1 MLLPADYAF
10 VQELVRKH
18 AAIILNAGQEYLVK
32 SRLEPVARQAGLP
45 DLTALVERLRR
56 EPYGPLHAT
65 VVEAMTTN
73 ETSFF
78 RDGHPFETLKRHIL
92 PEVIK
97 RKRVERTIHVWSA
110 ACATGQEAYSIAMI
124 LHDTRELR
132 GWNVRI
138 TASDLSKNAVTRAQT
153 GVYSALELGRGVAP
167 RVLAEFFDR
176 DGSTYRVKAPLR
188 AMVDWKVLNL
198 DEPLPSLP
206 LFDIVF
212 MRNVLIY
219 FSPATCTGILN
230 RVRDTMSRKG
240 YLILGT
246 TENMLG
252 LPVGFESTVMGKT
265 TVYRPT
271 GTQPLYQR

>member
-1 MLLPADYAF
+1 MLLPADYSF

-18 AAIILNAGQEYLVK
+18 AAIILNAGQEYLVR
-32 SRLEPVARQAGLP
+32 SRLEPVARQNGLP
-45 DLTALVERLRR
+45 DITALVDRLRR

-65 VVEAMTTN
+65 VIEAMTTN

-78 RDGHPFETLKRHIL
+78 RDGHPFQTLKRQIL

-97 RKRVERTIHVWSA
+97 RRRLERTLNVWSG
-110 ACATGQEAYSIAMI
+110 ACSTGQEPYSIAMI
-124 LHDTRELR
+124 LQDTRELR
-132 GWNVRI
+132 GWNLRI
-138 TASDLSKNAVTRAQT
+138 VASDLSKNAVTRAQT
-153 GVYSALELGRGVAP
+153 GTYSSLELGRGVAP

-176 DGSTYRVKAPLR
+176 DGEAYRVKPALR
-188 AMVDWKVLNL
+188 AMIDWKTLNL
-198 DEPLPSLP
+198 AETLPTLP
-206 LFDIVF
+206 EFDIVF

-219 FSPATCTGILN
+219 FSPATCTAVLN
-230 RVRDTMSRKG
+230 RVRDTMNRSG

-265 TVYRPT
+265 TVYRPSQT
-271 GTQPLYQR
+271 

>member
-1 MLLPADYAF
+1 MLLPADYSF

-18 AAIILNAGQEYLVK
+18 AAIILNAGQEYLVR

-45 DLTALVERLRR
+45 DLAALVDRLRR

-65 VVEAMTTN
+65 VIEAMTTN

-78 RDGHPFETLKRHIL
+78 RDGHPFETLKRMIL

-97 RKRVERTIHVWSA
+97 RRRAERTLNVWSG
-110 ACATGQEAYSIAMI
+110 ACSTGQEAYSIAMI
-124 LHDTRELR
+124 LQDTRELR
-132 GWNVRI
+132 GWTIRI
-138 TASDLSKNAVTRAQT
+138 TASDLSKNAVARAQT
-153 GVYSALELGRGVAP
+153 GIYSSLELGRGVAP

-176 DGSTYRVKAPLR
+176 EGASYRVKPALR
-188 AMVDWKVLNL
+188 SMIEWKVLNL
-198 DEPLPSLP
+198 AESLPPLPQ
-206 LFDIVF
+206 FDIVF

-219 FSPATCTGILN
+219 FSPATCTAILN
-230 RVRDTMSRKG
+230 RVRDTMNRKG

-252 LPVGFESTVMGKT
+252 LPVAFESTVMGKT
-265 TVYRPT
+265 TVYRPIQT
-271 GTQPLYQR
+271 TLPFP

>member
-1 MLLPADYAF
+1 MLLPADYSF

-18 AAIILNAGQEYLVK
+18 AAIILNAGQEYLVR

-45 DLTALVERLRR
+45 DLTALVDRLRR

-65 VVEAMTTN
+65 VIEAMTTN

-78 RDGHPFETLKRHIL
+78 RDGHPFQTLKRQIL

-97 RKRVERTIHVWSA
+97 RRRVERTLNVWSG
-110 ACATGQEAYSIAMI
+110 ACSTGQEPYSIAMI
-124 LHDTRELR
+124 LQDTPQLR
-132 GWNVRI
+132 GWNLRI
-138 TASDLSKNAVTRAQT
+138 VASDLSKNAVTRAQT
-153 GVYSALELGRGVAP
+153 GTYSSLELGRGVSP

-176 DGSTYRVKAPLR
+176 DGEAYRVKPPLR
-188 AMVDWKVLNL
+188 AMIEWKTLNL
-198 DEPLPSLP
+198 AEGLPTLP
-206 LFDIVF
+206 EFDVVF

-219 FSPATCTGILN
+219 FSPATCTAILN
-230 RVRDTMSRKG
+230 RVRDTMHRKG

-265 TVYRPT
+265 TVYRPSHPT
-271 GTQPLYQR
+271 ESR